1 MIFQTSIEFYTRVF
15 VAKDYYSR
23 WSGGPNL
30 LPESSRVCQLVSRAR
45 FAEAS
50 KLSHDLPVKI
60 GFYVV
65 TKCGAV
71 GSPILV
77 LLLALINSF
86 LNIITPNSFICDN
99 LTIREGLKM

>member
-30 LPESSRVCQLVSRAR
+30 LPESSRVCQLVSRAH

-60 GFYVV
+60 G
-65 TKCGAV
+65 
-71 GSPILV
+71 
-77 LLLALINSF
+77 LLCYHQVWRRRLSHPCSLGPYQLLPKYHYS
-86 LNIITPNSFICDN
+86 
-99 LTIREGLKM
+99 K

>member
-30 LPESSRVCQLVSRAR
+30 LPQSSRVCQLVSRAH

-60 GFYVV
+60 GLYVV

-77 LLLALINSF
+77 LLALINSS
-86 LNIITPNSFICDN
+86 LNIITLNSFIWDN
-99 LTIREGLKM
+99 LTIREVLKM